1 MLKLLTFV
9 LVIYLSYKFWF
20 QPNQIDKSG
29 QQDSGRQINEN
40 ENGKDNGEYIDYE
53 EVD

>member
-1 MLKLLTFV
+1 MLKLLTFG

-20 QPNQIDKSG
+20 QPTQLKKPPEADG
-29 QQDSGRQINEN
+29 HINIKEN
-40 ENGKDNGEYIDYE
+40 AQKDGDYIDYE